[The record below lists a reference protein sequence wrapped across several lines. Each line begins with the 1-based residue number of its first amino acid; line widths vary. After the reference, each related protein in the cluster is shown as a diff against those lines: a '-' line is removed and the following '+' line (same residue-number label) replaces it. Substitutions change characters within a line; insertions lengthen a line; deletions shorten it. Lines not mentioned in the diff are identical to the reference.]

1 MIEYIP
7 NFYGAEK
14 RPSICK
20 VFTADS
26 GEDAHTA
33 INVGNEA
40 ELDNLTPEIIYAHMN
55 NCLQYVEAK
64 IDSMQL
70 IQLDE
75 SSNGEEWPVRGWSE
89 VAWAQNEISLWWQHV
104 YYKDY
109 EERLTATL
117 QAEDELYGAVH
128 EAEHAQ
134 IDYLAAGGLETD
146 SVFLS
151 VSDVLGAEPRVIAD
165 ILTSTKSLTDATKIL
180 LEGGN

>member
-20 VFTADS
+20 VFTAES
-26 GEDAHTA
+26 GEDVHTA

-40 ELDNLTPEIIYAHMN
+40 ELENLTPVIIYAHMN

-64 IDSMQL
+64 IDSMSI

-75 SSNGEEWPVRGWSE
+75 SANGESWPVRGWDE
-89 VAWAQNEISLWWQHV
+89 VAWAQNEINLWWQHV

-109 EERLTATL
+109 DERMIATL
-117 QAEDELYGAVH
+117 EAEDILYGAVH

-134 IDYLAAGGLETD
+134 IDYLAAGGLDTD
-146 SVFLS
+146 AVYLS
-151 VSDVLGAEPRVIAD
+151 VSNVLAAEPRVAAD
-165 ILTSTKSLTDATKIL
+165 MLQPTQALVDATRVL
-180 LEGGN
+180 LKGGN

>member
-26 GEDAHTA
+26 GQDVHTA

-40 ELDNLTPEIIYAHMN
+40 ELENLTPEIIYAHMN
-55 NCLQYVEAK
+55 NCLQYIEAR
-64 IDSMQL
+64 IDTMSL
-70 IQLDE
+70 IGLDE
-75 SSNGEEWPVRGWSE
+75 SANGEPWPVRGWDE
-89 VAWAQNEISLWWQHV
+89 AVWAQNEITLWWQYV

-109 EERLTATL
+109 DERLVAAL

-146 SVFLS
+146 AVFLA
-151 VSDVLGAEPRVIAD
+151 VSDVLGAEPRVAAD
-165 ILTSTKSLTDATKIL
+165 MLTPTQELVAATRVL
-180 LEGGN
+180 LKGGN

>member
-14 RPSICK
+14 RPTICK
-20 VFTADS
+20 VFTAES
-26 GEDAHTA
+26 GEQAHTA

-40 ELDNLTPEIIYAHMN
+40 ELENLTPEIIYAHMN

-64 IDSMQL
+64 IDTMSL

-75 SSNGEEWPVRGWSE
+75 SANGEPWPVRGWDE
-89 VAWAQNEISLWWQHV
+89 AAWAQNEISLWWQYV

-109 EERLTATL
+109 DERLTAQL
-117 QAEDELYGAVH
+117 QAEDELYGAIH

-134 IDYLAAGGLETD
+134 IDYLAAGGLNTD
-146 SVFLS
+146 EVFLA
-151 VSDVLGAEPRVIAD
+151 VSTVLGADPRVAAD
-165 ILTSTKSLTDATKIL
+165 MLEPTQALVAATRVL
-180 LEGGN
+180 LKGGN